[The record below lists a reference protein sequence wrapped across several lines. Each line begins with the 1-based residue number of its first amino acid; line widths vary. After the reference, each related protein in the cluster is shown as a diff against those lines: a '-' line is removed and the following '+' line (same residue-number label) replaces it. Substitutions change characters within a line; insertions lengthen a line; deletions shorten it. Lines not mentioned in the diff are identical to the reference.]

1 MMDETMTVGLRE
13 RAVLEHTLAV
23 ARNADRIGCI
33 RDGGVRFEQSAIDAW
48 IARHRSGGVQQPAVV
63 AERPA
68 ARPHQLIAA
77 RRGKPNLVTGQ
88 TYGRTA

>member
-1 MMDETMTVGLRE
+1 MALLTVEEVASVLR
-13 RAVLEHTLAV
+13 RSRVWV
-23 ARNADRIGCI
+23 WRNADRIGCI
-33 RDGGVRFEQSAIDAW
+33 RDGGIRFEQSAIDAW
-48 IARHRSGGVQQPAVV
+48 IARHRSGGVQQPAPV

-68 ARPHQLIAA
+68 AKPHQLIAS